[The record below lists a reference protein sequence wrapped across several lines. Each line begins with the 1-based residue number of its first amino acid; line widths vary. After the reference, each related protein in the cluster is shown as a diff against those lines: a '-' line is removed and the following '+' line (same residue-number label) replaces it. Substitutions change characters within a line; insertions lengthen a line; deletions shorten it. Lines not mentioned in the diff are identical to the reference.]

1 VASSNI
7 ISRAWNQFFFTGFS
21 GESLGLLRMYIGC
34 GLLIFTTYQF
44 GTVLTLNPLGAVY
57 YFIEPVWYFK
67 LLGIQYHVPALSFG
81 MYAILMGAI
90 LSMILGKNTR
100 TSILVIMLYIFY
112 LKGVRDS
119 FAGDVHHREIIPMQ
133 MLFLFLLSKCGKANS
148 RDARQLSNTERVQE
162 WEASW
167 PIKTMQLYVT
177 LFYFWSVIAK
187 VRTSGWVW
195 FAGEGKIQEVLIQR
209 SVRWGVTDQ
218 GEFIKNGLSFELAQH
233 PDLIQFFAI
242 LVLAFELGFPLIL
255 LIKSVKL
262 RLAFIMG
269 VTIFHISCYI
279 LMDVNFLLIPFV
291 YLIFFDLIPVHQWL
305 KTRAWPL
312 FRRRPSL
319 AG

>member
-1 VASSNI
+1 MASSNI

-21 GESLGLLRMYIGC
+21 GESLGLLRIYIGC
-34 GLLIFTTYQF
+34 GLLFFHTYQF
-44 GTVLTLNPLGAVY
+44 ATVLSLNPIGAMD
-57 YFIEPVWYFK
+57 YFIAPIWYFK
-67 LLGIQYHVPALSFG
+67 LLGIQYHVPALAFG
-81 MYAILMGAI
+81 MYAILMAATV
-90 LSMILGKNTR
+90 SMILGKNTR
-100 TSILVIMLYIFY
+100 TSIIVIILCVFY

-133 MLFLFLLSKCGKANS
+133 ILLLFLLSKCGKVHS
-148 RDARQLSNTERVQE
+148 RDARQRHIPEGVQE

-167 PIKTMQLYVT
+167 PIKTMQLYVA

-195 FAGEGKIQEVLIQR
+195 FAGEGKIQEVLILR

-218 GEFIKNGLSFELAQH
+218 GEFLKNGLSFELAQH
-233 PDLIQFFAI
+233 PELIQFFSI
-242 LVLAFELGFPLIL
+242 LVLAFELGFPLLL

-262 RLAFIMG
+262 RLAFIIG
-269 VTIFHISCYI
+269 VTTFHIATFV

-291 YLIFFDLIPVHQWL
+291 YLIFFDLVPIHQWL

-312 FRRRPSL
+312 FRRRLSM

>member
-100 TSILVIMLYIFY
+100 TSILVIMLCIFY

-167 PIKTMQLYVT
+167 PIKTMQLYVA

>member
-1 VASSNI
+1 MASSNI

-44 GTVLTLNPLGAVY
+44 GTILTLNPLGAIY

-100 TSILVIMLYIFY
+100 TSILVIMLCIFY

>member
-1 VASSNI
+1 MASSNI

-100 TSILVIMLYIFY
+100 TSILVIILCIFY

>member
-34 GLLIFTTYQF
+34 ELLIFSTYQF
-44 GTVLTLNPLGAVY
+44 GTLLTLNPIGTIY

-67 LLGIQYHVPALSFG
+67 LLGIHYHVPALSFG
-81 MYAILMGAI
+81 MYAILMGAT
-90 LSMILGKNTR
+90 LSMILGKNSR
-100 TSILVIMLYIFY
+100 TSIFVIILCIFY

-133 MLFLFLLSKCGKANS
+133 MLFLFLLSKCGEAHS
-148 RDARQLSNTERVQE
+148 RDARQLRLAEGVQE

-167 PIKTMQLYVT
+167 PIKTMQLYVA

-218 GEFIKNGLSFELAQH
+218 GEFLKNGLSFELAQH

-242 LVLAFELGFPLIL
+242 LVLAFELGFPLLL

-269 VTIFHISCYI
+269 VTLFHISCYV

-291 YLIFFDLIPVHQWL
+291 YLIFFDLVPVHQWL
-305 KTRAWPL
+305 TTRAWPL
-312 FRRRPSL
+312 FRRRLSM

>member
-1 VASSNI
+1 VGSSNI

-44 GTVLTLNPLGAVY
+44 GTVLTLNPLGALY

-100 TSILVIMLYIFY
+100 TSIFVIILCIFY

-133 MLFLFLLSKCGKANS
+133 MLFLFLLSKCGKAHS

-167 PIKTMQLYVT
+167 PIKTMQLYVA

-233 PDLIQFFAI
+233 PDMIQFFAI
-242 LVLAFELGFPLIL
+242 LVLAFELGFPLLL

-269 VTIFHISCYI
+269 VTIFHISCYV

-291 YLIFFDLIPVHQWL
+291 YLIFFDLVPVHQWL
-305 KTRAWPL
+305 TTRAWPL
-312 FRRRPSL
+312 FRRRLSL

>member
-1 VASSNI
+1 VGSSNI

-44 GTVLTLNPLGAVY
+44 GTVLTLNPLGALY

-100 TSILVIMLYIFY
+100 TSIFVIILCIFY

-133 MLFLFLLSKCGKANS
+133 MLFLFLLSKCGKAHS

-167 PIKTMQLYVT
+167 PIKTMQLYVA

>member
-1 VASSNI
+1 MASSNI

>member
-1 VASSNI
+1 MACSNI

-34 GLLIFTTYQF
+34 GLLFFHTYQF
-44 GTVLTLNPLGAVY
+44 ATVLSLNPIGAMD
-57 YFIEPVWYFK
+57 YFIAPIWYFK
-67 LLGIQYHVPALSFG
+67 LLGIQYHVPALAFG
-81 MYAILMGAI
+81 MYAILMGATV
-90 LSMILGKNTR
+90 SMILGKNTR
-100 TSILVIMLYIFY
+100 TSILVIILCVFY

-133 MLFLFLLSKCGKANS
+133 ILFLFLLSKCGKAHS
-148 RDARQLSNTERVQE
+148 RDARQRHIPEGVQE

-167 PIKTMQLYVT
+167 PIKTMQLYVA

-195 FAGEGKIQEVLIQR
+195 FAGEGKIQEVLILR

-218 GEFIKNGLSFELAQH
+218 GEFLKNGLSFELAQH
-233 PDLIQFFAI
+233 PELIQIFSI
-242 LVLAFELGFPLIL
+242 LVLAFELGFPLLL

-262 RLAFIMG
+262 RLAFIVG
-269 VTIFHISCYI
+269 VTTFHIASFV

-291 YLIFFDLIPVHQWL
+291 YLIFFDLVPIHQWL
-305 KTRAWPL
+305 KTRVWPL
-312 FRRRPSL
+312 FRRRLSL

>member
-1 VASSNI
+1 
-7 ISRAWNQFFFTGFS
+7 
-21 GESLGLLRMYIGC
+21 MYIGC

-100 TSILVIMLYIFY
+100 TSILVIMLCIFY

-167 PIKTMQLYVT
+167 PIKTMQLYVA

>member
-100 TSILVIMLYIFY
+100 TSILVIMLCIFY

>member
-1 VASSNI
+1 MASANTV
-7 ISRAWNQFFFTGFS
+7 SRAWNQFFFTGFS

-34 GLLIFTTYQF
+34 GLLFFHTYQF
-44 GTVLTLNPLGAVY
+44 ATVLSLNPIGAMD
-57 YFIEPVWYFK
+57 YFIAPIWYFK

-81 MYAILMGAI
+81 MYAILMGATV
-90 LSMILGKNTR
+90 SMILGKNTR
-100 TSILVIMLYIFY
+100 TSIIVIILCVFY

-119 FAGDVHHREIIPMQ
+119 FSGDVHHREIIPMQ
-133 MLFLFLLSKCGKANS
+133 ILFLFLLSKCGEVHS
-148 RDARQLSNTERVQE
+148 RDARQRHIPEGVQE

-167 PIKTMQLYVT
+167 PIKTMQLYVA

-195 FAGEGKIQEVLIQR
+195 FAGEGKIQEVLILR

-218 GEFIKNGLSFELAQH
+218 GEFLKNGLSFELAQH
-233 PDLIQFFAI
+233 PELIQIFSI
-242 LVLAFELGFPLIL
+242 LVLAFELGFPLLL

-262 RLAFIMG
+262 RLAFILG
-269 VTIFHISCYI
+269 VTTFHIASYV

-291 YLIFFDLIPVHQWL
+291 YLIFFDLVPIHQWL
-305 KTRAWPL
+305 KIRAWPL
-312 FRRRPSL
+312 FRRRLSM

>member
-1 VASSNI
+1 MASSNI

-100 TSILVIMLYIFY
+100 TSILVIMLCIFY

-167 PIKTMQLYVT
+167 PIKTMQLYVA

>member
-1 VASSNI
+1 
-7 ISRAWNQFFFTGFS
+7 
-21 GESLGLLRMYIGC
+21 MYIGC

-100 TSILVIMLYIFY
+100 TSILVIMLCIFY

>member
-1 VASSNI
+1 
-7 ISRAWNQFFFTGFS
+7 
-21 GESLGLLRMYIGC
+21 
-34 GLLIFTTYQF
+34 
-44 GTVLTLNPLGAVY
+44 
-57 YFIEPVWYFK
+57 
-67 LLGIQYHVPALSFG
+67 
-81 MYAILMGAI
+81 
-90 LSMILGKNTR
+90 
-100 TSILVIMLYIFY
+100 
-112 LKGVRDS
+112 
-119 FAGDVHHREIIPMQ
+119 MQ

>member
-1 VASSNI
+1 
-7 ISRAWNQFFFTGFS
+7 
-21 GESLGLLRMYIGC
+21 
-34 GLLIFTTYQF
+34 
-44 GTVLTLNPLGAVY
+44 
-57 YFIEPVWYFK
+57 
-67 LLGIQYHVPALSFG
+67 
-81 MYAILMGAI
+81 
-90 LSMILGKNTR
+90 
-100 TSILVIMLYIFY
+100 
-112 LKGVRDS
+112 
-119 FAGDVHHREIIPMQ
+119 MQ
-133 MLFLFLLSKCGKANS
+133 MLFLFLLSKCGKAHS
-148 RDARQLSNTERVQE
+148 RDARQLHLAEGVQE

-167 PIKTMQLYVT
+167 PIKTMQLYVA

>member
-1 VASSNI
+1 MASSNI

-21 GESLGLLRMYIGC
+21 GESLGLLRIYIGC
-34 GLLIFTTYQF
+34 GLLFFHTYQF
-44 GTVLTLNPLGAVY
+44 ATVLSLNPIGAMD
-57 YFIEPVWYFK
+57 YFIAPIWYFK
-67 LLGIQYHVPALSFG
+67 LLGIQYHIPALAFG
-81 MYAILMGAI
+81 MYAILMAATV
-90 LSMILGKNTR
+90 SMILGKNTR
-100 TSILVIMLYIFY
+100 TSIIVIILCVFY

-133 MLFLFLLSKCGKANS
+133 ILFLLLLSKCGKVHS
-148 RDARQLSNTERVQE
+148 RDARQRHIPEGVQE

-167 PIKTMQLYVT
+167 PIKTMQLYVA

-195 FAGEGKIQEVLIQR
+195 FAGEGKIQEVLILR

-218 GEFIKNGLSFELAQH
+218 GEFLKNGLSFELAQH
-233 PDLIQFFAI
+233 PELIQFFSI
-242 LVLAFELGFPLIL
+242 LVLAFELGFPLLL

-262 RLAFIMG
+262 RLAFILG
-269 VTIFHISCYI
+269 VTTFHIASFV

-291 YLIFFDLIPVHQWL
+291 YLIFFDLVPIHQWL

-312 FRRRPSL
+312 FRRRLSM

>member
-34 GLLIFTTYQF
+34 GLLVFTTYQF
-44 GTVLTLNPLGAVY
+44 GTVLTLNPLGAIY

-67 LLGIQYHVPALSFG
+67 LLGIHYHVPALSFG
-81 MYAILMGAI
+81 MYAILMGAT
-90 LSMILGKNTR
+90 LSMIVGKNTR
-100 TSILVIMLYIFY
+100 TSIFVIILCIFY

-119 FAGDVHHREIIPMQ
+119 FAGDVHHREVIPMQ
-133 MLFLFLLSKCGKANS
+133 MLFLFLLSKCGNAHS
-148 RDARQLSNTERVQE
+148 RDARQLPMAEGVQE

-167 PIKTMQLYVT
+167 PIKTMQLYVA

-187 VRTSGWVW
+187 VRTSGWIW

-242 LVLAFELGFPLIL
+242 LVLAFELGFPLLL

-269 VTIFHISCYI
+269 VTLFHISCYV

-291 YLIFFDLIPVHQWL
+291 YLIFFDLVPVHQWL
-305 KTRAWPL
+305 KTRPWPL
-312 FRRRPSL
+312 FRRRLST

>member
-34 GLLIFTTYQF
+34 GLLIFNTYQF
-44 GTVLTLNPLGAVY
+44 GTVLTLNPLGAIY

-81 MYAILMGAI
+81 MYAILMGAT

-100 TSILVIMLYIFY
+100 TSIFVIILCIFY

-133 MLFLFLLSKCGKANS
+133 MLFLFLLSKCGEAHS
-148 RDARQLSNTERVQE
+148 RDARQLHIAEGVQE

-167 PIKTMQLYVT
+167 PIKTMQLYVA

-233 PDLIQFFAI
+233 PELIQFFAI
-242 LVLAFELGFPLIL
+242 LVLAFELGFPLL
-255 LIKSVKL
+255 LFIKSVKL
-262 RLAFIMG
+262 RLAFILG
-269 VTIFHISCYI
+269 VTTFHIGTFV

-291 YLIFFDLIPVHQWL
+291 YLIFFDLVPVHQWL

-312 FRRRPSL
+312 FRRRLSM

>member
-1 VASSNI
+1 
-7 ISRAWNQFFFTGFS
+7 
-21 GESLGLLRMYIGC
+21 MYIGC

-100 TSILVIMLYIFY
+100 TSILVIMLCIFY

-167 PIKTMQLYVT
+167 PIKTMQLYVA

-242 LVLAFELGFPLIL
+242 LVLAFELGFPLLL

-262 RLAFIMG
+262 RLLFIMG
-269 VTIFHISCYI
+269 VTLFHISCYI

>member
-44 GTVLTLNPLGAVY
+44 GTILTLNPLGAIY

-81 MYAILMGAI
+81 MYAILTGATI
-90 LSMILGKNTR
+90 SMILGKNTR
-100 TSILVIMLYIFY
+100 TSILLIILCIFY

-133 MLFLFLLSKCGKANS
+133 MLFLFLLSKCGNAHS
-148 RDARQLSNTERVQE
+148 RDARQLHVAEGVQE

-167 PIKTMQLYVT
+167 PIKTMQLYVA

-242 LVLAFELGFPLIL
+242 LVLAFELGFPLLL

-262 RLAFIMG
+262 RLAFILG
-269 VTIFHISCYI
+269 VTLFHISCYV

-291 YLIFFDLIPVHQWL
+291 YLIFFDLVPVHQWFT
-305 KTRAWPL
+305 TRAWPL
-312 FRRRPSL
+312 FRRRLSL

>member
-1 VASSNI
+1 
-7 ISRAWNQFFFTGFS
+7 
-21 GESLGLLRMYIGC
+21 MYIGC

-44 GTVLTLNPLGAVY
+44 GTVLTLNPLGALY

-90 LSMILGKNTR
+90 LSMIVGKNTR
-100 TSILVIMLYIFY
+100 TSILVIMLCIFY

-133 MLFLFLLSKCGKANS
+133 MLFLFLLSKCGKAHS
-148 RDARQLSNTERVQE
+148 RDARQLSNTEGVQE

-167 PIKTMQLYVT
+167 PIKTMQLYVA

-242 LVLAFELGFPLIL
+242 LVLAFELGFPLL
-255 LIKSVKL
+255 LLVKSVKL

-269 VTIFHISCYI
+269 VTIFHISCYV

-291 YLIFFDLIPVHQWL
+291 YLIFFDLVPVHQWL
-305 KTRAWPL
+305 TTRAWPL
-312 FRRRPSL
+312 FRRRLSM

>member
-100 TSILVIMLYIFY
+100 TSILVIILCIFY